1 MMRRAP
7 TLLAWLVL
15 TLCVA
20 VIAIAHALA
29 LLGAGKPNG
38 SWEVTASFLTFPAV
52 GALII
57 SRRPKNTVGWIFCAI
72 GMGAAT
78 TSFSAGYVSYAVA
91 KHTDAQLATGLID
104 ALGNAVW
111 PVNMGLGSLLLFL
124 FPDGKLPSR
133 RWRPAFWVDVG
144 CIGAMIVA
152 GLLHVGPL
160 ETHGRVVNP
169 IGAGGARPL
178 LSALQNIAQTV
189 FVFATLAA
197 IVSVVVRYRHATGV
211 QRQQIK
217 WFAYGGVMIALIVA
231 VTMILAD
238 TLTPRGQDPSTTAF
252 SNIGFAIGFS
262 MLPLGAGIGVL
273 RYRLYDIDILINR
286 TLVYGSLTAVLA
298 AVYFGLVFVA
308 QTLAQA
314 MRGQTKP
321 QPLII
326 VASTLLIATLF
337 NPLRHRIQTAIDRR
351 FYRRKYDASRTL
363 EAFAASLR
371 NQVELAELSAHLLG
385 VVRETMQPAHVS
397 LWLRPDERKRSST

>member
-29 LLGAGKPNG
+29 LLGAGKSNG

-252 SNIGFAIGFS
+252 SNIGFAIGFT